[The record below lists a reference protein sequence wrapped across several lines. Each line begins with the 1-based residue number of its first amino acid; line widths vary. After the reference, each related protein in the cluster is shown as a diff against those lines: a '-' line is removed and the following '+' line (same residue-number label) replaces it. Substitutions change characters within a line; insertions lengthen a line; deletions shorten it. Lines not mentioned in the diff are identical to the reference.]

1 MKSILIVEDD
11 ITYGI
16 MLKTWLGKKGFQVSS
31 ASSIARA
38 QKHIEAESV
47 DLILSDLRLPDK
59 DGIDLLKWLGERGL
73 PIPLII
79 MTGYADIQSA
89 VQAIKLGACD
99 YVAKPVN
106 PDELLKKMDEA
117 LNAPATASK
126 QTLCLPQTDNTFDLN
141 RPSVSPKHT
150 VRFGEGENASRKGV
164 QGASYSADYL
174 EGESDA
180 AKQLYNYVK
189 LVAPTTMSVLI
200 NGASGTGKE
209 YVAHRIHQLSKRADQ
224 PFVAIDCGS
233 IPKELAASEFFGH
246 VKGAFTGALTDKTGA
261 FVAANG
267 GTIFLDEI
275 GNLSYEVQ
283 IQLLRALQERKIRPV
298 GSNKEIIVDIR
309 LVSATN
315 ENLEQ
320 AIEKGTFREDLY
332 HRINEFTL
340 RMPQLKDRREDIL
353 LFANF
358 FLDQANRELDKRLI
372 GFDEKACRALL
383 EYQWPGNLR
392 QMKNIV
398 RRATLLAQGKLITMD
413 ELSELHAQAA
423 TPLGMPLRSEE
434 AEKQQIIEALKQTG
448 YNKSRAAQLLGIDRK
463 TLYNKLKLYGIE
475 L

>member
-11 ITYGI
+11 ITYGM
-16 MLKTWLGKKGFQVSS
+16 MLKTWLGKKGFQVASV
-31 ASSIARA
+31 SSIARA
-38 QKHIEAESV
+38 QKHLETEGA

-59 DGIDLLKWLGERGL
+59 DGIDLLKWLGEQGL
-73 PIPLII
+73 SIPLIM
-79 MTGYADIQSA
+79 MTSYADIQSA
-89 VQAIKLGACD
+89 VQAMKLGASD

-106 PDELLKKMDEA
+106 PDELLKKISEA
-117 LNAPATASK
+117 VKQPAASPRQAPGSGKGESTHQKNAGDT
-126 QTLCLPQTDNTFDLN
+126 
-141 RPSVSPKHT
+141 PSS
-150 VRFGEGENASRKGV
+150 
-164 QGASYSADYL
+164 DYL

-180 AKQLYNYVK
+180 AKQLYNYVR

-209 YVAHRIHQLSKRADQ
+209 YVAHRIHQLSKRAGQ

-246 VKGAFTGALTDKTGA
+246 VKGSFTGALTDKTGA

-298 GSNKEIIVDIR
+298 GSNKEITVDVR

-315 ENLEQ
+315 EDLEQ
-320 AIEKGTFREDLY
+320 AIEKGTFRQDLF

-340 RMPQLKDRREDIL
+340 RMPELKDRREDIL

-358 FLDQANRELDKRLI
+358 FLDQANRELDKQLI
-372 GFDEKACRALL
+372 GFDDAASRALL
-383 EYQWPGNLR
+383 EYHWPGNLR
-392 QMKNIV
+392 QMKNVV
-398 RRATLLAQGKLITMD
+398 RRATLLAQDQLITLK
-413 ELSELHAQAA
+413 ELTELQQITHPHVGL
-423 TPLGMPLRSEE
+423 PLGNEE
-434 AEKQQIIEALKQTG
+434 AEKHQIIEALRQTG
-448 YNKSRAAQLLGIDRK
+448 NNKSRAAQLLGIDRK
-463 TLYNKLKLYGIE
+463 TLYNKLKLYEIE
-475 L
+475 S

>member
-11 ITYGI
+11 ITYSMI
-16 MLKTWLGKKGFQVSS
+16 LKTWLTKKGFQVQS

-38 QKHIEAESV
+38 QKMVESDAI
-47 DLILSDLRLPDK
+47 DLILSDLRLPDR
-59 DGIDLLKWLGERGL
+59 DGIDLLKWMREQGRQT
-73 PIPLII
+73 PLII

-89 VQAIKLGACD
+89 VQAMKLGAQD

-106 PDELLKKMDEA
+106 PDELLKKMEEA
-117 LNAPATASK
+117 LKTPLRETAAKPQEKTPAKPAHTPAEPAS
-126 QTLCLPQTDNTFDLN
+126 DF
-141 RPSVSPKHT
+141 
-150 VRFGEGENASRKGV
+150 
-164 QGASYSADYL
+164 L

-189 LVAPTTMSVLI
+189 LVAPTNMSVLI

-209 YVAHRIHQLSKRADQ
+209 YVAHRIHQLSKRAQ
-224 PFVAIDCGS
+224 YPFIAIDCGA

-283 IQLLRALQERKIRPV
+283 IQLLRALQERKIRPI
-298 GSNKEIIVDIR
+298 GSNKEIQVDVR

-320 AIEKGTFREDLY
+320 AIERGHFREDLY

-340 RMPQLKDRREDIL
+340 RMPQLKDRHEDIL

-358 FLDQANRELDKRLI
+358 FLDQANREMDKHLT
-372 GFDEKACRALL
+372 GFDEAASKALT
-383 EYQWPGNLR
+383 EYPWPGNLR
-392 QMKNIV
+392 QMKNMV
-398 RRATLLAQGKLITMD
+398 RRATLLATGKFITMN
-413 ELSELHAQAA
+413 ELSDLQQSASTTTAS
-423 TPLGMPLRSEE
+423 MPLRNEE
-434 AEKQQIIEALKQTG
+434 TEKQQILEALRQTG
-448 YNKSRAAQLLGIDRK
+448 NNKSRAAQLLGIDRK
-463 TLYNKLKLYGIE
+463 TLYNKLKLYN
-475 L
+475 LSDSL